1 MELLTI
7 QLKKMFLENIN
18 NIFNGNFEDKI
29 IIENSTKK
37 EFGDFQTNF
46 AMITSKILEKNPRE
60 IANTLIENFRKNDLI
75 EKLEVA
81 GPGFINIYLKNSF
94 LNSELKKIENE
105 KYDFS
110 FLNIEKSVIIDYS
123 SPNIAKRMHIGH
135 LRSTIIGDA

>member
-60 IANTLIENFRKNDLI
+60 IANTIIENFRKNDLI

-94 LNSELKKIENE
+94 LNSSKVSANLLLPIRVRQLTK
-105 KYDFS
+105 FA
-110 FLNIEKSVIIDYS
+110 YS
-123 SPNIAKRMHIGH
+123 NLQFDAAKR
-135 LRSTIIGDA
+135 

>member
-46 AMITSKILEKNPRE
+46 AMITSKILEK
-60 IANTLIENFRKNDLI
+60 IL
-75 EKLEVA
+75 EKLQ
-81 GPGFINIYLKNSF
+81 IQSLKI
-94 LNSELKKIENE
+94 LE
-105 KYDFS
+105 KM
-110 FLNIEKSVIIDYS
+110 I
-123 SPNIAKRMHIGH
+123 
-135 LRSTIIGDA
+135 